1 MVERPP
7 WLRGIVENAEPR
19 RKFSMT
25 NPKLEVV
32 EGVTPEEYI
41 AQNRQKLIAKPTD
54 FDVLHLA
61 DYAVRLAELR
71 CLPASSNEVID
82 SLYQHLF
89 NTEADIKV
97 VYHLLHDVAEKTD
110 ETNSRFRATYCKYI
124 YDTLMPK
131 C

>member
-7 WLRGIVENAEPR
+7 WLRGIVENAEPQ

-25 NPKLEVV
+25 SPTLEVV

-54 FDVLHLA
+54 SDVFLLMV
-61 DYAVRLAELR
+61 YAVRLAKLQR
-71 CLPASSNEVID
+71 LPASSNEVLD

-89 NTEADIKV
+89 NTEADVKV
-97 VYHLLHDVAEKTD
+97 IYHLLHDIAEATD
-110 ETNSRFRATYCKYI
+110 ETKSRFRATYCKYI